1 MKIAKS
7 ILVKIKNEL
16 KSKTDEQLLYLHNLY
31 NTQLNNLNEEDYDY
45 FGESLNQKIALIEQ
59 ELTRRNI
66 AVEPKIFPTI

>member
-1 MKIAKS
+1 MKLVKS
-7 ILVKIKNEL
+7 ILVKINNEL
-16 KSKTDEQLLYLHNLY
+16 KSKTDEQLLYLHNRY
-31 NTQLNNLNEEDYDY
+31 NTELNNLNEKDYEY